1 MGAPPSEEVAFQRK
15 HVLPGSVCSN
25 SPLGT
30 CLVHRAKSPER
41 QFVQLEPRRGVRAG
55 QGGRG
60 GLGSPRGKA
69 ARGGGQDGAPLQ
81 EGRFT

>member
-41 QFVQLEPRRGVRAG
+41 QFVQLEPRLGGSG
-55 QGGRG
+55 QGRG
-60 GLGSPRGKA
+60 AEGGSAAPR
-69 ARGGGQDGAPLQ
+69 
-81 EGRFT
+81 